1 MSVIRDLKP
10 DTNDLG
16 WLEGVFDSES
26 LFQAEM
32 NITILE

>member
-1 MSVIRDLKP
+1 MSMIRDLKP
-10 DTNDLG
+10 DTNDMG
-16 WLEGVFDSES
+16 WLEGVFDSKS